1 MRRIKKTFNNLTQ
14 KGEGAF
20 IAYVTAGDPKPDY
33 TPRIVGAL
41 IEGGADIVEVG
52 IPFSDSIADG
62 PTIQAAAVRAL
73 INKTTPKMV
82 LKNVE
87 TIRRDYEIP
96 IVILSYFN
104 PIYRMGLGNFFETA
118 RRSGVDGIIVPD
130 LPIDEGRDFKDYADE
145 NNIDTIFLAAP
156 STPIERL
163 KKIVD
168 NTSGFLYLVSL
179 YGITGARKRLQELTL
194 QMIKRCLPYTRGK
207 VPLAVGFGISE
218 TEHVKTIIDH
228 GADGVIVG
236 SAFVKLIEENMGDV
250 DVMIEKIETKARS
263 LKIGTKKRSKV

>member
-1 MRRIKKTFNNLTQ
+1 MRRIKKTFNDLYE

-20 IAYVTAGDPKPDY
+20 IAYVTAGDPKPEY

-52 IPFSDSIADG
+52 LPFSDPIADG
-62 PTIQAAAVRAL
+62 PTIQAATVRAL
-73 INKTTPKMV
+73 KNKTTPRMV
-82 LKNVE
+82 LKIVE
-87 TIRRDYEIP
+87 TIRREYDTP
-96 IVILSYFN
+96 IVILSYYN
-104 PIYRMGLGNFFETA
+104 PIYRMGLQNFFDSA
-118 RRSGVDGIIVPD
+118 LRSGVDGIIVPD
-130 LPIDEGRDFKDYADE
+130 LPIDEGMDFRYFAKE
-145 NNIDTIFLAAP
+145 NGIDTIFIAAP

-163 KKIVD
+163 KKIVN

-194 QMIKRCLPYTRGK
+194 QIMKRCLPYTRGK

-218 TEHVKTIIDH
+218 TAHVKTLIDH

-236 SAFVKLIEENMGDV
+236 SAFVKLIEENMRDFDG
-250 DVMIEKIETKARS
+250 MIEKIEAKARS
-263 LKIGTKKRSKV
+263 LKSGTEKRLKD